1 MSLLEEECVEKVFV
15 YKFSTCTTNQEY
27 VLEIPLKIPYQG
39 SIKELTYRIMS
50 SFKLPCYVE
59 SDLMKTI
66 ERTIKELTLQFYD
79 EKSEKVINATKKG
92 DLNIEDIIK
101 NLEKI
106 YKQKTVEYADPIGTT
121 DEELF
126 ATAYHRLVHSP
137 SLEPILQA
145 EHKYG
150 RDVTEVIQKRNTDYE
165 QLTKKQTEEMRVA
178 VEALE
183 AGSTEKSIN
192 DMVGRHFEEQSLLQG
207 HWGSRVDALKLEQ
220 RRQYRNWIMRLLEEQ
235 QTNMLPTPV
244 GSPMIPMPPIRPGL
258 GTFVPNEEKPIS
270 DCPVLEESFTIHL
283 GSQMKQMHNIRIL
296 TGDVLD
302 FCRTKKSD
310 SGDPTPQRLQT
321 ALGLYSNDL
330 CGLVLLSDNHLG
342 SYSGIT
348 KGSFIFP
355 RSMNNWKKIRDDVK
369 EAVAWRQAHR
379 REGSDPQTKKAP
391 MSKTLQTG
399 DIFIT
404 RHSNL
409 AQVHV
414 VFHMVVNDSLRS
426 GDINSRHPA
435 ILGLR
440 NILKTACC
448 YDVTTLT
455 IPVLLVHEMT
465 EEMTVAWCTKRAE
478 LVFKCVKGFMIEM
491 ASWGGAEL
499 KNLQFLVP
507 KGMSEEV
514 FGTLATMLPSIFRV
528 SNPLVNYTNSGLK
541 KEDFFL
547 KIQTRITL
555 SEVTD
560 LILRQNQFDSFLD
573 CSTNLSSLRTLD
585 LSQNHLQRFFFL
597 CKDEYNLQVLN
608 VSHNM
613 LEYID
618 DNALNNRIP
627 KLKILDLSSNKL
639 SFVNETILEHLK
651 ILEYLS
657 LANNPIGDGIHENAF
672 WSLTKLKH
680 LDLRNISGSYFS
692 GELFKNLTN
701 LSTLDLS
708 WNPISTIPLL
718 PINLEELDISGTLI
732 FQLGGLY
739 LPRLREFKVN
749 NMPNLT
755 KVALNDLENLTSLE
769 ILSLVGCRNLIQ
781 FTVWPYRGT
790 LLPRLQRLS
799 IDDCALETLESD
811 LRLILQRTAV
821 VSLRDNPWKCDCR
834 MQWVNINNSSKELNS
849 EIRCSMPDRHRSKLL
864 KEIPIYEL
872 ECDSISSIFYPIL
885 WTCIT
890 LLISLIILLSVF
902 FIVKRQGG
910 QWTVRRRN
918 RDTVTYTNVVESS
931 NDLVRILNVSDN
943 HERNDE

>member
-1 MSLLEEECVEKVFV
+1 MSLLEEEYVEKVFM
-15 YKFSTCTTNQEY
+15 FRFPTCTTNEEY

-50 SFKLPCYVE
+50 SFKLPYYIE
-59 SDLMKTI
+59 SDLMDTI
-66 ERTIKELTLQFYD
+66 QRTIKELTLQFYD

-101 NLEKI
+101 NWEKT

-126 ATAYHRLVHSP
+126 AAAYHRLVHSP

-150 RDVTEVIQKRNTDYE
+150 RDVTEVIQMRNTDYE
-165 QLTKKQTEEMRVA
+165 QLTQKQTEEMRVA

-192 DMVGRHFEEQSLLQG
+192 DMAGRHFEEQSLLQG

-244 GSPMIPMPPIRPGL
+244 GSPMVPMPPIRPAL
-258 GTFVPNEEKPIS
+258 GTFVPNEEKQTS
-270 DCPVLEESFTIHL
+270 DYTVLEESFTIHL

-310 SGDPTPQRLQT
+310 TGDPTPQRLQT

-348 KGSFIFP
+348 KELCSICQLTTEFHFP
-355 RSMNNWKKIRDDVK
+355 PIDEQLEKIREDVK
-369 EAVAWRQAHR
+369 EVVAWRQAHH
-379 REGSDPQTKKAP
+379 REGSDPQTKKP

-399 DIFIT
+399 DVFIT

-448 YDVTTLT
+448 NDVTTLT

-528 SNPLVNYTNSGLK
+528 SNPLVFKATSTPQTPK
-541 KEDFFL
+541 K
-547 KIQTRITL
+547 
-555 SEVTD
+555 
-560 LILRQNQFDSFLD
+560 
-573 CSTNLSSLRTLD
+573 
-585 LSQNHLQRFFFL
+585 
-597 CKDEYNLQVLN
+597 
-608 VSHNM
+608 
-613 LEYID
+613 
-618 DNALNNRIP
+618 
-627 KLKILDLSSNKL
+627 
-639 SFVNETILEHLK
+639 
-651 ILEYLS
+651 
-657 LANNPIGDGIHENAF
+657 
-672 WSLTKLKH
+672 
-680 LDLRNISGSYFS
+680 
-692 GELFKNLTN
+692 
-701 LSTLDLS
+701 
-708 WNPISTIPLL
+708 
-718 PINLEELDISGTLI
+718 
-732 FQLGGLY
+732 
-739 LPRLREFKVN
+739 
-749 NMPNLT
+749 
-755 KVALNDLENLTSLE
+755 
-769 ILSLVGCRNLIQ
+769 
-781 FTVWPYRGT
+781 
-790 LLPRLQRLS
+790 
-799 IDDCALETLESD
+799 
-811 LRLILQRTAV
+811 
-821 VSLRDNPWKCDCR
+821 
-834 MQWVNINNSSKELNS
+834 
-849 EIRCSMPDRHRSKLL
+849 
-864 KEIPIYEL
+864 
-872 ECDSISSIFYPIL
+872 
-885 WTCIT
+885 
-890 LLISLIILLSVF
+890 
-902 FIVKRQGG
+902 
-910 QWTVRRRN
+910 
-918 RDTVTYTNVVESS
+918 
-931 NDLVRILNVSDN
+931 
-943 HERNDE
+943 

>member
-1 MSLLEEECVEKVFV
+1 MSLLEEECVERVFI
-15 YKFSTCTTNQEY
+15 YKFPTCTTNEEY

-50 SFKLPCYVE
+50 SFKLPYYVE
-59 SDLMKTI
+59 SDLMETI
-66 ERTIKELTLQFYD
+66 QRTIKELTLQFYD
-79 EKSEKVINATKKG
+79 EKSEKVIDATKKG

-101 NLEKI
+101 NWEKT

-126 ATAYHRLVHSP
+126 AAAYHRLVHSP

-150 RDVTEVIQKRNTDYE
+150 RDVTEVIQMRNTDYE
-165 QLTKKQTEEMRVA
+165 QLTQKQTEEMRVA

-192 DMVGRHFEEQSLLQG
+192 DMAGRHFEEQSLLQG

-244 GSPMIPMPPIRPGL
+244 GSPMVPMPPIRPAL
-258 GTFVPNEEKPIS
+258 GTFVPNEEKQTSDYPI
-270 DCPVLEESFTIHL
+270 LEESFTIHL

-310 SGDPTPQRLQT
+310 TGDPTPQRLQT

-348 KGSFIFP
+348 KELCSICQLTTEFHFP
-355 RSMNNWKKIRDDVK
+355 PIDEQLEKIREDVK
-369 EAVAWRQAHR
+369 EAVAWRQAHH
-379 REGSDPQTKKAP
+379 REGSDPQTKKP
-391 MSKTLQTG
+391 TSKTLQTG
-399 DIFIT
+399 DVFIT

-448 YDVTTLT
+448 NDVTTLT

-465 EEMTVAWCTKRAE
+465 EVSFQDSTRLYNTRQEQGCHITRPIKSIDSFNYQEMTVAWCTKRAE

-528 SNPLVNYTNSGLK
+528 SNPLVFKATSTPQTPK
-541 KEDFFL
+541 K
-547 KIQTRITL
+547 
-555 SEVTD
+555 
-560 LILRQNQFDSFLD
+560 
-573 CSTNLSSLRTLD
+573 
-585 LSQNHLQRFFFL
+585 
-597 CKDEYNLQVLN
+597 
-608 VSHNM
+608 
-613 LEYID
+613 
-618 DNALNNRIP
+618 
-627 KLKILDLSSNKL
+627 
-639 SFVNETILEHLK
+639 
-651 ILEYLS
+651 
-657 LANNPIGDGIHENAF
+657 
-672 WSLTKLKH
+672 
-680 LDLRNISGSYFS
+680 
-692 GELFKNLTN
+692 
-701 LSTLDLS
+701 
-708 WNPISTIPLL
+708 
-718 PINLEELDISGTLI
+718 
-732 FQLGGLY
+732 
-739 LPRLREFKVN
+739 
-749 NMPNLT
+749 
-755 KVALNDLENLTSLE
+755 
-769 ILSLVGCRNLIQ
+769 
-781 FTVWPYRGT
+781 
-790 LLPRLQRLS
+790 
-799 IDDCALETLESD
+799 
-811 LRLILQRTAV
+811 
-821 VSLRDNPWKCDCR
+821 
-834 MQWVNINNSSKELNS
+834 
-849 EIRCSMPDRHRSKLL
+849 
-864 KEIPIYEL
+864 
-872 ECDSISSIFYPIL
+872 
-885 WTCIT
+885 
-890 LLISLIILLSVF
+890 
-902 FIVKRQGG
+902 
-910 QWTVRRRN
+910 
-918 RDTVTYTNVVESS
+918 
-931 NDLVRILNVSDN
+931 
-943 HERNDE
+943 